1 MINLL
6 SIESLTALGTLV
18 FLEIILGIDN
28 VIFISIVAN
37 KLPIHTRKKAWRF
50 GLVLALAIRIAM
62 LFTISW
68 IMNFSEPLIAFSD
81 FQFSIRE
88 IILMG
93 GGLFLVYKSTTEISQ
108 GIAKI
113 NNGQKKEERPETVLS
128 VVLQIVFIDFVF
140 SFDSILTAVGLSNTI
155 YIMVTAVLISMAIMM
170 FFLGA
175 IGEFIKRNPTIEILA
190 LAFLILIGFILVLE
204 SFHYNIPKG
213 YIYFAVAF
221 SFTIELLNIRK
232 RKMKQFENQKTQS
245 VQIDNHS
252 EILKPS

>member
-1 MINLL
+1 MNIL
-6 SIESLTALGTLV
+6 SLESLTALATLV

-37 KLPIHTRKKAWRF
+37 KLPQQNRKRAWRF
-50 GLVLALAIRIAM
+50 GLMLALLIRIFM

-68 IMNFSEPLIAFSD
+68 IMGFSQPIITFSD
-81 FQFSIRE
+81 FSFSIRE
-88 IILMG
+88 MILLG
-93 GGLFLVYKSTTEISQ
+93 GGLFLVYKSTIEISH
-108 GIAKI
+108 GMTK
-113 NNGQKKEERPETVLS
+113 NNGEKKDDPITSVLS

-140 SFDSILTAVGLSNTI
+140 SFDSILTAVGLSNKVW
-155 YIMVTAVLISMAIMM
+155 IMVTAVLISMAIMM

-204 SFHYNIPKG
+204 GFHYNIPKG
-213 YIYFAVAF
+213 YIYFAVVF

-232 RKMKQFENQKTQS
+232 RKMKQFANAQGGAIPTIISSRREMKQG
-245 VQIDNHS
+245 
-252 EILKPS
+252 